1 MGTAGFIIGII
12 FVLLGFMCMLFAIE
26 NGWFFIGS
34 LTFFLFAIGCFET
47 INNEP
52 IAPEPTIN
60 DVMEQRA
67 KVVETQIITEG
78 DTIRTYKMVWN
89 EKINK

>member
-1 MGTAGFIIGII
+1 METAGFIIGII

-34 LTFFLFAIGCFET
+34 FIFFLFGIGCFET
-47 INNEP
+47 MNKEQ

-60 DVMEQRA
+60 DVMYERA
-67 KVVETQIITEG
+67 RIVETLTISEG
-78 DTIRTYKMVWN
+78 DTIRTYKMVWK
-89 EKINK
+89 EKRD